1 MDTKGEGKMT
11 ARGVIAAAILFATIG
26 LLAACAADAPNLSPD
41 DPEYHRNHGHAGYAD
56 LTAKGFGH

>member
-1 MDTKGEGKMT
+1 MM
-11 ARGVIAAAILFATIG
+11 ARGVITAAILFATIG
-26 LLAACAADAPNLSPD
+26 LLAACAADAPHLTPD